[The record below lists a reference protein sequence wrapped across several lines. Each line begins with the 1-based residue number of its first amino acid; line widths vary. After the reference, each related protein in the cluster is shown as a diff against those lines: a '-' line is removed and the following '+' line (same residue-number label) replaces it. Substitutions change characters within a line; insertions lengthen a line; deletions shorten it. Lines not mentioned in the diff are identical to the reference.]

1 MKIQTVPIS
10 SIYPNKENPR
20 IVNKAKFEKLKKSI
34 KEFPE
39 MLQLRPI
46 IVNES
51 YIVLGGNMRYKALVE
66 LGYKEVPI
74 IKAEDRTERQAQ
86 EFIIKDNLSF
96 GDWDF
101 DILANT
107 WDSVELEDWGLNVW
121 QNNDDI
127 LINDYEAE
135 NAIEGVKEPKNT
147 CALCGK

>member
-1 MKIQTVPIS
+1 MKIQVVPIS

-34 KEFPE
+34 QDFPE

-74 IKAEDRTERQAQ
+74 IKAEDLTERQAQ
-86 EFIIKDNLSF
+86 EFIVKDNLSF
-96 GDWDF
+96 GEWDW
-101 DILANT
+101 DILANE
-107 WDSVELEDWGLNVW
+107 WDSVDLEDWGLDVW
-121 QNNDDI
+121 QNEDDI
-127 LINDYEAE
+127 IAHEDTATND
-135 NAIEGVKEPKNT
+135 NKEEKVV

>member
-1 MKIQTVPIS
+1 MRIQVVPIS

-34 KEFPE
+34 QDFPE

-74 IKAEDRTERQAQ
+74 IKAKDLTERQAQ
-86 EFIIKDNLSF
+86 EFIVKDNLSF
-96 GDWDF
+96 GEWDW
-101 DILANT
+101 DILANE
-107 WDSVELEDWGLNVW
+107 WDSVDLEDWGLDVW
-121 QNNDDI
+121 QNEDDIIAHEDTATNDD
-127 LINDYEAE
+127 
-135 NAIEGVKEPKNT
+135 KEEKVV

>member
-1 MKIQTVPIS
+1 MKIQVVPIS

-34 KEFPE
+34 QDFPE

-74 IKAEDRTERQAQ
+74 IKAEDLTERQAQ
-86 EFIIKDNLSF
+86 EFIVKDNLSF
-96 GDWDF
+96 GDWDW
-101 DILANT
+101 DVLANE
-107 WDSVELEDWGLNVW
+107 WDSVDLEDWGLDVW
-121 QNNDDI
+121 QNEDDI
-127 LINDYEAE
+127 IAHEDTPTEDS
-135 NAIEGVKEPKNT
+135 KEEKVV

>member
-1 MKIQTVPIS
+1 MKIQVVPIS

-34 KEFPE
+34 QDFPE

-46 IVNES
+46 IVNKS

-66 LGYKEVPI
+66 LGYTEVPI
-74 IKAEDRTERQAQ
+74 IKAEDLTERQAQ
-86 EFIIKDNLSF
+86 EFIVKDNLSF

-101 DILANT
+101 DILANE
-107 WDSVELEDWGLNVW
+107 WDSVDLEDWGLDVW
-121 QNNDDI
+121 QNEDDI
-127 LINDYEAE
+127 IAHEDTPTEDS
-135 NAIEGVKEPKNT
+135 KEEKVV

>member
-1 MKIQTVPIS
+1 MKIQVVPIS

-34 KEFPE
+34 QEFPE
-39 MLQLRPI
+39 MLKLRPI

-51 YIVLGGNMRYKALVE
+51 YIVLGGNMRYKAIIE
-66 LGYKEVPI
+66 LGFTEVPI
-74 IKAEDRTERQAQ
+74 IKAEDLTERQAQ

-101 DILANT
+101 DMLANE
-107 WDSVELEDWGLNVW
+107 WDSVDLEDWGLDVW
-121 QNNDDI
+121 QNEDDI
-127 LINDYEAE
+127 IAHEDTTEE
-135 NAIEGVKEPKNT
+135 SKEEKVV

>member
-1 MKIQTVPIS
+1 MKIQVVPIS

-34 KEFPE
+34 QDFPE

-66 LGYKEVPI
+66 LGYKEVSI
-74 IKAEDRTERQAQ
+74 IKAEDLTERQAQ
-86 EFIIKDNLSF
+86 EFIVKDNLSF
-96 GDWDF
+96 GDWDW
-101 DILANT
+101 DILANE
-107 WDSVELEDWGLNVW
+107 WDSVDLEDWGLDVW
-121 QNNDDI
+121 QNEDDIIAHEDTATNDD
-127 LINDYEAE
+127 
-135 NAIEGVKEPKNT
+135 KEEKVV